1 MPPEN
6 GDNPSTTNVA
16 PRTGPSSDDE
26 SNDGGEYCICR
37 GPDDH
42 RMMVYCDGGCNDW
55 YHCSCVKINE
65 ADAKELLDRF
75 ICPKCKTDKLTTTW
89 KRYCRY
95 GNVGKWMKDPNAC
108 RKAARVSDLPP
119 SMYCTDA
126 HRDEFWKWVRKNLAR
141 QDNEPAVPGGRLSAG
156 EVGWILKQ
164 VKNVDE
170 LHALGK
176 KPKLP
181 VKEGADPSK
190 LDLSSFIV
198 YD

>member
-1 MPPEN
+1 M
-6 GDNPSTTNVA
+6 GQT
-16 PRTGPSSDDE
+16 RTGPSSEDE

-95 GNVGKWMKDPNAC
+95 GNVGKWTKDQNTC
-108 RKAARVSDLPP
+108 RNAARVSDVPP
-119 SMYCTDA
+119 SMYCSDE
-126 HRDEFWKWVRKNLAR
+126 HRDQFWIWIRENLAR
-141 QDNEPAVPGGRLSAG
+141 KEHELAVPGGRLSAS
-156 EVGWILKQ
+156 EVGWMLKQ
-164 VKNVDE
+164 VKNVE
-170 LHALGK
+170 ALHSLGK

-181 VKEGADPSK
+181 VKDGADPGK
-190 LDLSSFIV
+190 LDISTLVHCEKANYVRTSSRP
-198 YD
+198 